1 MTLRSLK
8 LRTGEELVINMLAP
22 PFPDYAGRVDCWWG
36 DIREELLGGQ
46 LKPWLFTPYFVG
58 EIGDEIV
65 GYMSYQAPADT
76 RDVGLVEFVMTAER
90 HRRKGIASALM
101 AELVHQFTAEGGQA
115 LYLCTGNP
123 NAGRLYEKHGFWYL
137 VGDGMRYLA
146 PGAQDF
152 DDTYLAFCGAA
163 RVRDA
168 TWGDIPRASVLY
180 NHPQPRWLVKDYLT
194 QSFRYTRFESHF
206 AKLLKRIE
214 HPKGA
219 CVVLENPAK
228 RAVGVAALERSDT
241 FYEQH
246 VATLSFRVAPG
257 YFGQA
262 PELLEAAAQKAR
274 ERAIRV
280 LQIHIADCDD
290 DQKELAVKGGFSE
303 EARLR
308 DRLQSED
315 GPMDML
321 IYTRIL
327 PGAVHPLRNQG
338 DYYGGRRPW
347 QEERIAA
354 GRSGSG

>member
-8 LRTGEELVINMLAP
+8 LRTGEELVIHMLAP

-36 DIREELLGGQ
+36 DIRRELLGGQ

-58 EIGDEIV
+58 EIGDEVV
-65 GYMSYQAPADT
+65 GYMSYQTPADT
-76 RDVGLVEFVMTAER
+76 RDVGLVEFVMTAEK

-101 AELVHQFTAEGGQA
+101 AELVHRFSDEGGQA
-115 LYLCTGNP
+115 LYLCTANP
-123 NAGRLYEKHGFWYL
+123 NAGRLYETHGFWYL

-168 TWGDIPRASVLY
+168 T
-180 NHPQPRWLVKDYLT
+180 
-194 QSFRYTRFESHF
+194 
-206 AKLLKRIE
+206 
-214 HPKGA
+214 
-219 CVVLENPAK
+219 
-228 RAVGVAALERSDT
+228 
-241 FYEQH
+241 
-246 VATLSFRVAPG
+246 LSFRIVSD

-262 PELLEAAAQKAR
+262 SELLEAAAQEAR

-280 LQIHIADCDD
+280 LQIHIADCDG

-327 PGAVHPLRNQG
+327 PGAVDALRNQG
-338 DYYGGRRPW
+338 DYYGGRKPW
-347 QEERIAA
+347 QDERIAA
-354 GRSGSG
+354 GRSGPA